1 MNNLNLKNKII
12 NGDSLKE
19 LKKIPDGSF
28 DLIFAD
34 PPYNLQLRNKLIR
47 PDRSKVDAVNDKWDQ
62 FQSFTEYD
70 LFTNNWLKECKRI
83 LKKNGSIW
91 VIGSY
96 HNIFRVGVKIQDL
109 GFWILN
115 DVIWNKN
122 NPMPNFRGT
131 RFTNAHETL
140 IWASKDKN
148 SKYTFNYQSLKCLND
163 DLQMRSTW
171 NLPICNG
178 NERLKE
184 KGKKVHS
191 TQKPEALL
199 HRVLLASTNKNDT
212 VLDPFLGSGTT
223 AVVAK
228 KLGRIFYGI
237 EKEKKYF
244 DVATTR
250 LKNTKIIQ
258 DEYLDTIQNN
268 RLKPR
273 IPFGSLVEMG
283 VIKPGTEIFDQKK
296 KINAKIM
303 ADGSIKHQKSE
314 GSIHKV
320 AAKIL
325 GAESCNGWTYWHYQS
340 GNSLKPIDELRQRLR
355 PSY

>member
-1 MNNLNLKNKII
+1 MISSTLKNRII

-19 LKKIPDGSF
+19 LKKIPDESF

-47 PDRSKVDAVNDKWDQ
+47 PDRSKVKAVNDKWDQ
-62 FQSFTEYD
+62 FESFKTYD
-70 LFTNNWLKECKRI
+70 EFTNYWLLECKRL

-96 HNIFRVGVKIQDL
+96 HNIFRVGAKIQDL

-140 IWASKDKN
+140 IWASKEKN

-244 DVATTR
+244 DAATTR
-250 LKNTKIIQ
+250 LKNAKVIQ
-258 DEYLDTIQNN
+258 DEYLDTLQNN
-268 RLKPR
+268 RSKPR